1 MFNFMKKT
9 TEKEEKEK
17 RKREKR
23 EKKDVKK
30 RDRSSMSAEELLR
43 LDEMRRSLKI
53 RSRRKEKEKLP
64 SGITADY
71 SASFFAQLDRDV
83 LDDVHK
89 STANTTINNSV
100 SMLSGGSS
108 STSGIGHS
116 IVMHHPGPQSDSSEA
131 SLTSLSNNGKP
142 NLPPLPPKPP
152 KRGILKGPRLSVDP
166 GSLSPTASHNGD
178 NNHHHHPHHH
188 QQQPHSHH
196 HLQQHP
202 LPAPSENNL
211 LQRNTQQNEVIA
223 YQNLPLNKSSSM
235 SASES
240 RDELQMVY
248 SEEEFSNQVLRRGIS
263 PNQYVGQQDTRLLH
277 VMTSASPSADSLTD
291 TTNSSFATPPF
302 SLSPVGESQGFS
314 RWRSSGSFEEQ
325 GVAELPLPEISPLE
339 LPEPRELVIQRQP
352 PPRSDF
358 GFSLRRAVVVERT
371 SGLGIGGCSTTV
383 TQMKPVIFAE
393 PGAIVQNCNDTGLL
407 PGDRLIEVNGV
418 NVDEMAREE
427 IIDLIKGSSGSVT
440 VKVQP
445 VAELSELSRRSGS
458 DGHKIELAQA
468 NIRGGTLRR
477 SGSLRFHQNRAK
489 SEEHLAQEQAWLAA
503 ERVWL
508 LHRGGFTAASRCP
521 SPADPDT
528 GKLRI
533 RLVGSG
539 EELLVDEEDVEKA
552 NPPQFDRSE
561 DLSQLRF
568 LNESSVLHT
577 LRQRYA
583 SNLIHTYAGDSMI
596 IINPAAP
603 LAIYSDK
610 VVQMFKG
617 CKSEDMPP
625 HVYAMAQSAYRGMLA
640 SRRDASLVFLGR
652 SGSGKTSN
660 FKHALHYLV
669 VAAGAVNKVVTPEK
683 LNAVFSVLES
693 FGNSR
698 THINVNA
705 TRFTQLF
712 SLDFDQSG
720 QIASASVQVMLL
732 EKSRVG
738 RRRVNGDPT
747 FHAIYRLLAG
757 AEGSLRKELHLTNL
771 VNETNGNANPF
782 ITPLQKH
789 EDKQRAQ
796 VEFNRVVAAFRVL
809 GISEAEERA
818 IWFVLAGIYHLSCAG
833 VVKTQSRWQFARAEY
848 AAHAANL
855 LGTTVE
861 ELSRTVFSVNN
872 SVAGQN
878 QSNQRGSNSLRTPS
892 PTDPNKDYAGLDGLE
907 ALLVGLYHEVFLC
920 VAALVNRSIGSSTH
934 TVTSLLLCD
943 APGFQNP
950 ATCGRQTGASFEDLC
965 HNYLQERLQL
975 LFHHTTLVAPKD
987 RYAQEG
993 IDIDHEDEIEE
1004 GVGSPQALV
1013 SLLDRGNSQSATML
1027 RTSQSDLSS
1036 SRQIERKGLL
1046 WLLDEETVLPGGSDE
1061 SFLDRLF
1068 THYGDRDHQ
1077 TLLRKAPGNNQFVLQ
1092 HLQGTNPVLYTATG
1106 WLKATRENPLAKSA
1120 ISLLQESN
1128 RDDISRIFVY
1138 ARGAGIS
1145 GALSGSM
1152 HGLEGSQTLRR
1163 VSSIRRTFP
1172 AVKRKNI
1179 GLQVKYTVDGLIET
1193 LRRTR
1198 VKFVHCFLPQHNA
1211 GCIENKTF
1219 LAAKPG
1225 QSEDNLI
1232 NVPLLRSQVRGSQIL
1247 EAVRLH
1253 KVGFPK
1259 FMPLGEFRRRFAL
1272 LSCDSNIRPGSPVP
1286 DERRAVEDMLLSVDV
1301 DPATYRVG
1309 QSQIFFRAGTLERLE
1324 SQRDEKLTGHIIL
1337 LQARCRGY
1345 LARRKLNTLKL
1356 QDLAVRCIQRN
1367 VRKLMSVREW
1377 SWWRLYVKVAPLLN
1391 VHRTEDQLKA
1401 RTEELEVL
1409 RAKVDRLEQERN
1421 HLKHDNDRLEAKL
1434 SEMTADFA
1442 EEHST
1447 STLAAER
1454 IDAEHGERL
1463 RLERELQDVNET
1475 NKNLQQQAERLEM
1488 ELLYARAADL
1498 NGLTSDAEDGED
1510 GAVYK
1515 QRYQHA
1521 MRELEFTKRK
1531 MAQQHEDDLEQ
1542 LVGLKKQLEKKLADA
1557 YEEVEEQRQVVGQWK
1572 RRVQKLN
1579 GEMHDL
1585 RLLLE
1590 EQNARNNL
1598 LEKKQRKMLLC
1609 RFDAESANVM
1619 DELRQEKAAR
1629 ERMAREKEIA
1639 IAEKFTI
1646 EQTLSDVRL
1655 ELELKEERLHTL
1667 TQELEELTF
1676 GGKTEEEVA
1685 QLKKAKHELEKKLKD
1700 QEEELDD
1707 LAGQVQ
1713 LLEQAKL
1720 RLEMSIEQQRK
1731 EMRKEMQLRDE
1742 ELEDVRGNSM
1752 KKVKALE
1759 QQLENEHEERT
1770 LVLREKHE
1778 LERRLM
1784 ALEDQ
1789 DRTDRAAE
1797 AENTQRLKRDLKR
1810 TRALLRD
1817 AQTMLERSKG
1827 DSTGKAALRH
1837 LKNQLED
1844 AECARAVA
1852 VKAKQALEQDLR
1864 ETQAALEEVSRQRS
1878 EAEDRANAANR
1889 ERAELLSQVEENEEE
1904 LAEVLKKYR
1913 ATVQQVADEQAQ
1925 LSECQVQ
1932 ISALEAEKA
1941 SLKDQLTEL
1950 SQRLESVEQLG
1961 DPTANSLATRRLEFR
1976 TKELESKLELEQTT
1990 RARLETQIARLKESV
2005 EKLQSETAQLR
2016 TKEQSA
2022 QDTARRLQRSLR
2034 EAREEAASAS
2044 AREQEATRARRDLE
2058 KALEASEAET
2068 KVVKDDLRLA
2078 LQRID
2083 DLQSAIQGD
2092 LDLDCSEEATS
2103 ENSDSD

>member
-1 MFNFMKKT
+1 MFNFMKKA
-9 TEKEEKEK
+9 TEKEEKDK
-17 RKREKR
+17 RKRDKR

-30 RDRSSMSAEELLR
+30 RDRGSMSAEELLR

-53 RSRRKEKEKLP
+53 RGRRKEKEKLP

-83 LDDVHK
+83 LDDAH
-89 STANTTINNSV
+89 NSV
-100 SMLSGGSS
+100 NSS
-108 STSGIGHS
+108 STVVGLT
-116 IVMHHPGPQSDSSEA
+116 QSDSSEA
-131 SLTSLSNNGKP
+131 SLNSLSNSK

-152 KRGILKGPRLSVDP
+152 KRGILKGPRLSTGPIASGVNEP
-166 GSLSPTASHNGD
+166 TSPTSAVAMFQNGQD
-178 NNHHHHPHHH
+178 GHVDSNNV
-188 QQQPHSHH
+188 
-196 HLQQHP
+196 LV
-202 LPAPSENNL
+202 
-211 LQRNTQQNEVIA
+211 RNTLQNELIA
-223 YQNLPLNKSSSM
+223 YQNLPLQQQQRLN
-235 SASES
+235 A
-240 RDELQMVY
+240 RDEMQMVF
-248 SEEEFSNQVLRRGIS
+248 SEEETTTYQMRRS
-263 PNQYVGQQDTRLLH
+263 PQQMHQFGHGQQDSKLLH

-302 SLSPVGESQGFS
+302 SLSPVGESQGFT

-325 GVAELPLPEISPLE
+325 GVVELALPEIVPLE

-358 GFSLRRAVVVERT
+358 GFSLRRAVVVER
-371 SGLGIGGCSTTV
+371 SANGGTLMRS
-383 TQMKPVIFAE
+383 VIFAE
-393 PGAIVQNCNDTGLL
+393 PGALVQNVNDTGLL
-407 PGDRLIEVNGV
+407 PGDRLIEVNGI
-418 NVDEMAREE
+418 NVDDKSREE
-427 IIDLIKGSSGSVT
+427 IIDLIKGSAGSVV

-445 VAELSELSRRSGS
+445 VAELSELSRRSGT
-458 DGHKIELAQA
+458 DGQKVELAPA

-489 SEEHLAQEQAWLAA
+489 SEEHLAQEQAWLAS

-508 LHRGGFTAASRCP
+508 LHRGGFTPASRCG
-521 SPADPDT
+521 PADPDT

-533 RLVGSG
+533 RLTNSG

-552 NPPQFDRSE
+552 NPPQFDRAE

-583 SNLIHTYAGDSMI
+583 SNLIHTYAGESMI
-596 IINPAAP
+596 VINPIAP
-603 LAIYSDK
+603 LAIYSEK

-640 SRRDASLVFLGR
+640 TRRDHSLVFLGR
-652 SGSGKTSN
+652 SGGGKTTN

-669 VAAGAVNKVVTPEK
+669 LAAGAVNKILTIEK
-683 LNAVFSVLES
+683 LNAVFTLLEA

-698 THINVNA
+698 THINTNA

-720 QIASASVQVMLL
+720 QIASASLQVLLL
-732 EKSRVG
+732 EKSRIG
-738 RRRVNGDPT
+738 RRVNGDPS
-747 FHAIYRLLAG
+747 FHALYRLLAG
-757 AEGSLRKELHLTNL
+757 AEGTLRKELHLTNL
-771 VNETNGNANPF
+771 VAENNPF

-796 VEFNRVVAAFRVL
+796 VEFNRIVAAFRAL
-809 GISEAEERA
+809 GVTEAEERA
-818 IWFVLAGIYHLSCAG
+818 IWFVVAGIYHLSCAG
-833 VVKTQSRWQFARAEY
+833 AVKAGTSSQGRWQFARVECAEK
-848 AAHAANL
+848 AATL
-855 LGTTVE
+855 FGTSVE
-861 ELSRTVFSVNN
+861 ELSRLVFSANN
-872 SVAGQN
+872 SGVGTPSTPRPGA
-878 QSNQRGSNSLRTPS
+878 LRTPS
-892 PTDPNKDYAGLDGLE
+892 PTDQSKDVSGLDALE
-907 ALLVGLYHEVFLC
+907 SLLVGLYSEVFHC
-920 VAALVNRSIGSSTH
+920 VAALVNKSISSPVH
-934 TVTSLLLCD
+934 TVSSLLLCD

-975 LFHHTTLVAPKD
+975 LFHHTSLVAPKD
-987 RYAQEG
+987 RYVQEG
-993 IDIDHEDEIEE
+993 IDIDHEDELEE
-1004 GVGSPQALV
+1004 GLGSPQGLV

-1046 WLLDEETVLPGGSDE
+1046 WLLDEETVCPGGSDE

-1068 THYGDRDHQ
+1068 SHYGDRDHQ
-1077 TLLRKAPGNNQFVLQ
+1077 MLLRKAPGNNQFVLQ

-1106 WLKATRENPLAKSA
+1106 WIKATRENPLAKSA
-1120 ISLLQESN
+1120 ITILQESN
-1128 RDDISRIFVY
+1128 RDEVSRLFVC
-1138 ARGAGIS
+1138 ARGAGVS
-1145 GALSGSM
+1145 GTLSGSM
-1152 HGLEGSQTLRR
+1152 HGLEGSQSLRR
-1163 VSSIRRTFP
+1163 ASSIRRTFT
-1172 AVKRKNI
+1172 AVKRKNVC
-1179 GLQVKYTVDGLIET
+1179 LQVKFTVDGLIET

-1198 VKFVHCFLPQHNA
+1198 VKFIHCFLPQHNA
-1211 GCIENKTF
+1211 GCTENKS
-1219 LAAKPG
+1219 LLSVKPS

-1232 NVPLLRSQVRGSQIL
+1232 NIPLLRSQVRGSQIL

-1259 FMPLGEFRRRFAL
+1259 YMPLGEFRRRFAL
-1272 LSCDSNIRPGSPVP
+1272 LSNDTATRPGSPVA

-1301 DPATYRVG
+1301 DPASYRVG
-1309 QSQIFFRAGTLERLE
+1309 QSQQIFFRAGALERLE

-1377 SWWRLYVKVAPLLN
+1377 PWWRLYVKVAPLLN

-1454 IDAEHGERL
+1454 IDAEQSERL
-1463 RLERELQDVNET
+1463 RLERELQDVSET
-1475 NKNLQQQAERLEM
+1475 NKSLQQQAERLEM

-1498 NGLTSDAEDGED
+1498 NGLASDAEDAEAD
-1510 GAVYK
+1510 GGVYK

-1521 MRELEFTKRK
+1521 MRELDFTKRK

-1590 EQNARNNL
+1590 EQTARNNL
-1598 LEKKQRKMLLC
+1598 LEKKQRK
-1609 RFDAESANVM
+1609 FDSETQNLM
-1619 DELRQEKAAR
+1619 DDLRQEKAQR
-1629 ERMAREKEIA
+1629 ERLAREKEIA

-1646 EQTLSDVRL
+1646 EQNLSDARL
-1655 ELELKEERLHTL
+1655 EIELKEERLHTL
-1667 TQELEELTF
+1667 SQELEELTF

-1731 EMRKEMQLRDE
+1731 EMRKEMQQRDE
-1742 ELEDVRGNSM
+1742 ELEDVRGSAM

-1759 QQLENEHEERT
+1759 AQLENEHEERT
-1770 LVLREKHE
+1770 IVLREKHE
-1778 LERRLM
+1778 LERRLV

-1789 DRTDRAAE
+1789 DRTERAAE
-1797 AENTQRLKRDLKR
+1797 AETTQRLKRDLKR

-1827 DSTGKAALRH
+1827 DSTGKTALRH

-1852 VKAKQALEQDLR
+1852 VKAKQALEQDLS
-1864 ETQAALEEVSRQRS
+1864 ETQAALEEASRQRS

-1889 ERAELLSQVEENEEE
+1889 ERAELLSQLEENEEE

-1913 ATVQQVADEQAQ
+1913 AAVQQVSAEQAQ
-1925 LSECQVQ
+1925 LQEAQVQ
-1932 ISALEAEKA
+1932 IAALEAEKS
-1941 SLKDQLTEL
+1941 SLKDQLSEL

-1990 RARLETQIARLKESV
+1990 RARLETQIARLKENV
-2005 EKLQSETAQLR
+2005 EKLQSETALLR

-2022 QDTARRLQRSLR
+2022 QDAARRLQRSLR
-2034 EAREEAASAS
+2034 EAREEAATAS

-2058 KALEASEAET
+2058 KALEAAEAET

-2078 LQRID
+2078 LQRIE
-2083 DLQSAIQGD
+2083 DLQSAIQGE

-2103 ENSDSD
+2103 DNSDSD

>member
-1 MFNFMKKT
+1 MLLISFLVLIFAVHWISQRVVKIVQD
-9 TEKEEKEK
+9 EEAEECPKISVDEVDRVPIVL
-17 RKREKR
+17 RKR
-23 EKKDVKK
+23 
-30 RDRSSMSAEELLR
+30 
-43 LDEMRRSLKI
+43 
-53 RSRRKEKEKLP
+53 RK
-64 SGITADY
+64 
-71 SASFFAQLDRDV
+71 
-83 LDDVHK
+83 
-89 STANTTINNSV
+89 
-100 SMLSGGSS
+100 
-108 STSGIGHS
+108 
-116 IVMHHPGPQSDSSEA
+116 
-131 SLTSLSNNGKP
+131 
-142 NLPPLPPKPP
+142 
-152 KRGILKGPRLSVDP
+152 
-166 GSLSPTASHNGD
+166 
-178 NNHHHHPHHH
+178 
-188 QQQPHSHH
+188 
-196 HLQQHP
+196 
-202 LPAPSENNL
+202 
-211 LQRNTQQNEVIA
+211 
-223 YQNLPLNKSSSM
+223 
-235 SASES
+235 
-240 RDELQMVY
+240 
-248 SEEEFSNQVLRRGIS
+248 
-263 PNQYVGQQDTRLLH
+263 
-277 VMTSASPSADSLTD
+277 
-291 TTNSSFATPPF
+291 
-302 SLSPVGESQGFS
+302 
-314 RWRSSGSFEEQ
+314 
-325 GVAELPLPEISPLE
+325 
-339 LPEPRELVIQRQP
+339 
-352 PPRSDF
+352 
-358 GFSLRRAVVVERT
+358 
-371 SGLGIGGCSTTV
+371 
-383 TQMKPVIFAE
+383 
-393 PGAIVQNCNDTGLL
+393 
-407 PGDRLIEVNGV
+407 
-418 NVDEMAREE
+418 
-427 IIDLIKGSSGSVT
+427 
-440 VKVQP
+440 
-445 VAELSELSRRSGS
+445 
-458 DGHKIELAQA
+458 
-468 NIRGGTLRR
+468 
-477 SGSLRFHQNRAK
+477 AK

-809 GISEAEERA
+809 GISEAEERV

-833 VVKTQSRWQFARAEY
+833 AVKTQSRWQFARAEY

-920 VAALVNRSIGSSTH
+920 VAALVNRFVNREIHVKLTGNRRASNMKNYCRSIGSSTH

-1128 RDDISRIFVY
+1128 RDEISRIFVY

-1179 GLQVKYTVDGLIET
+1179 GLQVKYTVVSVIISNMKKTRICSIYKNEIFQDGLVET

-1232 NVPLLRSQVRGSQIL
+1232 NVPLLRSQ
-1247 EAVRLH
+1247 
-1253 KVGFPK
+1253 
-1259 FMPLGEFRRRFAL
+1259 
-1272 LSCDSNIRPGSPVP
+1272 
-1286 DERRAVEDMLLSVDV
+1286 
-1301 DPATYRVG
+1301 
-1309 QSQIFFRAGTLERLE
+1309 
-1324 SQRDEKLTGHIIL
+1324 
-1337 LQARCRGY
+1337 
-1345 LARRKLNTLKL
+1345 
-1356 QDLAVRCIQRN
+1356 
-1367 VRKLMSVREW
+1367 
-1377 SWWRLYVKVAPLLN
+1377 
-1391 VHRTEDQLKA
+1391 
-1401 RTEELEVL
+1401 
-1409 RAKVDRLEQERN
+1409 
-1421 HLKHDNDRLEAKL
+1421 L

-1475 NKNLQQQAERLEM
+1475 NKSLQQQAERLEM

-1598 LEKKQRKMLLC
+1598 LEKKQRK
-1609 RFDAESANVM
+1609 FDAESANVM

-1629 ERMAREKEIA
+1629 ERISREKEIA

-1646 EQTLSDVRL
+1646 EQSLSDARL
-1655 ELELKEERLHTL
+1655 EIELKEERLHTL

-1913 ATVQQVADEQAQ
+1913 ATVQQVSDEQAQ

-2103 ENSDSD
+2103 ENSDRDIYNKSRSKSSITGNFNQFKRAYWCNRGPNSVML